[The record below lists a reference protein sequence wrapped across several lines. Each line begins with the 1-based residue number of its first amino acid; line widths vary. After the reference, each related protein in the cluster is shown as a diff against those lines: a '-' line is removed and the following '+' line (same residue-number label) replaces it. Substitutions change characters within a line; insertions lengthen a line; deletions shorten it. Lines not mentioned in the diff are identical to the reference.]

1 MSNRNNISP
10 IPFFTDKGEQ
20 TKWYAFGRDYVY
32 LSPKIYILPFQ
43 IQRAE
48 RKDFA
53 PSDEITSEYIDG
65 YLDKNGNLVEQ
76 SGLNAG
82 VGSIDASEITNG
94 YLYINNMPSPI
105 FYKEIT
111 TRVRGAQI
119 AFVNASGK
127 VFKVENPIT
136 ALGNTTWSGVVT
148 IPSGTATIY
157 VTQYNKT
164 VSEENATYNKV
175 AITPKTIKSAVLR
188 DANDDAEITDLQM
201 TFSYSTIDGRDY
213 IVHIGEEIDFLIA
226 FEGYTD
232 KMYLELSDGID
243 TWYSAYFGFCNPCMK
258 IEWYDADDF
267 IMDAGAIVY
276 SNGYKNE
283 IFLDTEIGMPEYEFE
298 EEVAERNGYQ
308 FPISQISYK
317 KYKFT
322 ILVPEEVCDVMR
334 FIRLSDHIYIS
345 TRENTYKATS
355 FLMTP
360 TWAEQGYLAEV
371 ACEFTTDTVAK
382 KIGKGVTIAKNV

>member
-10 IPFFTDKGEQ
+10 FPFFIDKGEQ
-20 TKWYAFGRDYVY
+20 TKWYAFGRDYIY
-32 LSPKIYILPFQ
+32 LSPKRYILPFQ

-53 PSDEITSEYIDG
+53 PSDAIASDYIDG

-105 FYKEIT
+105 FYQEIT
-111 TRVRGAQI
+111 MRVQGAQI
-119 AFVNASGK
+119 SFVNGSGQ
-127 VFKVENPIT
+127 VLKVENPIT
-136 ALGNTTWSGVVT
+136 ELGNTTWSGMVA
-148 IPSGTATIY
+148 IPQGTTTIY
-157 VTQYNKT
+157 VTQYNKI

-188 DANDDAEITDLQM
+188 DAKTDAKIADLALA
-201 TFSYSTIDGRDY
+201 FSYITIESKDY
-213 IVHIGEEIDFLIA
+213 IVHKGEETALL
-226 FEGYTD
+226 EGFTD

-243 TWYSAYFGFCNPCMK
+243 TWYSAYFGFCEPCMR
-258 IEWYDADDF
+258 IEWYDVEDF
-267 IMDAGAIVY
+267 LFDAGAIAY
-276 SNGYKNE
+276 SDGYKNE
-283 IFLDTEIGMPEYEFE
+283 MFFDAEIGMPEYEFE

-334 FIRLSDHIYIS
+334 FIRLSDHIRIS
-345 TRENTYKATS
+345 TKNDTYEATS

-382 KIGKGVTIAKNV
+382 KIGKGVTIAKSV

>member
-10 IPFFTDKGEQ
+10 FPFFLDKGEQ
-20 TKWYAFGRDYVY
+20 TKWYAFGRDYIY
-32 LSPKIYILPFQ
+32 LSPKRYILPFQ

-53 PSDEITSEYIDG
+53 PSDAIASDYIDG

-82 VGSIDASEITNG
+82 VGSIDASVITNG

-105 FYKEIT
+105 FYQEIT
-111 TRVRGAQI
+111 MRVQGAQI
-119 AFVNASGK
+119 SFVNGSGQ
-127 VFKVENPIT
+127 VLKVENPIT
-136 ALGNTTWSGVVT
+136 ELGNTTWSGMVA
-148 IPSGTATIY
+148 IPQGTTTIY
-157 VTQYNKT
+157 VTQYNKI

-188 DANDDAEITDLQM
+188 DAKTDAKIADLALA
-201 TFSYSTIDGRDY
+201 FSYITIEGKDY
-213 IVHIGEEIDFLIA
+213 IVHKGEETALL
-226 FEGYTD
+226 EGFTD

-243 TWYSAYFGFCNPCMK
+243 TWYSAYFGFCEPCMR
-258 IEWYDADDF
+258 IEWYDVEDF
-267 IMDAGAIVY
+267 LFDAGAIAY
-276 SNGYKNE
+276 SDGYKNE
-283 IFLDTEIGMPEYEFE
+283 MFFDAEIGMPEYEFE

-334 FIRLSDHIYIS
+334 FIRLSDHIRIS
-345 TRENTYKATS
+345 TKNDTYEATS

-382 KIGKGVTIAKNV
+382 KIGKGVTIAKSV

>member
-10 IPFFTDKGEQ
+10 FPFFLDKGEQ

-32 LSPKIYILPFQ
+32 LSPKKYILPFQ

-53 PSDEITSEYIDG
+53 PSDAIASDYIDG

-76 SGLNAG
+76 RGLNAG

-105 FYKEIT
+105 FYQEIT
-111 TRVRGAQI
+111 MRVQGAQI
-119 AFVNASGK
+119 SFVNGSGN
-127 VFKVENPIT
+127 VLKVENPIT
-136 ALGNTTWSGVVT
+136 ELGNTTWSGMVA
-148 IPSGTATIY
+148 IPQGTTTIY
-157 VTQYNKT
+157 VTQYNKV

-188 DANDDAEITDLQM
+188 DAKTDAKIADLALA
-201 TFSYSTIDGRDY
+201 FSYITIESKDY
-213 IVHIGEEIDFLIA
+213 IVHKGEETAFL
-226 FEGYTD
+226 EGFTD

-243 TWYSAYFGFCNPCMK
+243 TWYSAYFGFCEPCMR
-258 IEWYDADDF
+258 IEWYDVEDF
-267 IMDAGAIVY
+267 LFDAGAIAY
-276 SNGYKNE
+276 SDGYKNE
-283 IFLDTEIGMPEYEFE
+283 MFFDAEIGMPEYEFE

-334 FIRLSDHIYIS
+334 FIRLSDHIRIS
-345 TRENTYKATS
+345 TKNDTYEATS

>member
-10 IPFFTDKGEQ
+10 FPFFLDKGEQ
-20 TKWYAFGRDYVY
+20 TKWYAFGRDYIY
-32 LSPKIYILPFQ
+32 LSPKRYILPFQ

-53 PSDEITSEYIDG
+53 PSDAIASEYIDG

-94 YLYINNMPSPI
+94 FLYINNMPSPI
-105 FYKEIT
+105 FYQEIT
-111 TRVRGAQI
+111 TRVQGAQI
-119 AFVNASGK
+119 AFVNGSGQ

-136 ALGNTTWSGVVT
+136 ALGNTTWSGMVA
-148 IPSGTATIY
+148 IPQGTVTIY
-157 VTQYNKT
+157 VTQYNKV

-188 DANDDAEITDLQM
+188 DAKTDEKIADLALA
-201 TFSYSTIDGRDY
+201 FSYITIESKDY
-213 IVHIGEEIDFLIA
+213 IVHKGEETAIL
-226 FEGYTD
+226 EGFTD

-243 TWYSAYFGFCNPCMK
+243 TWYSAYFGFCEPCMR
-258 IEWYDADDF
+258 IEWYDVEDF
-267 IMDAGAIVY
+267 LFDAGAIAY
-276 SNGYKNE
+276 SDGYKNE
-283 IFLDTEIGMPEYEFE
+283 MFFDAEIGMPEYEFE

-322 ILVPEEVCDVMR
+322 LLVPEEVCDVMR
-334 FIRLSDHIYIS
+334 FIRLSDHIRIS
-345 TRENTYKATS
+345 TKNDTYEATS

>member
-10 IPFFTDKGEQ
+10 FPFFLDKGEQ

-32 LSPKIYILPFQ
+32 LSPKRYILPFQ

-53 PSDEITSEYIDG
+53 PSDAIVSEYIDG

-105 FYKEIT
+105 FYQEIT
-111 TRVRGAQI
+111 MRVQGAQI
-119 AFVNASGK
+119 AFVNGSGQ
-127 VFKVENPIT
+127 VIKVENPIT
-136 ALGNTTWSGVVT
+136 ELGNTTWSGMVA
-148 IPSGTATIY
+148 IPQGTTTIY
-157 VTQYNKT
+157 VTQYNKV

-188 DANDDAEITDLQM
+188 DAKTDAKIADLAL
-201 TFSYSTIDGRDY
+201 TFSYITIDSKDY
-213 IVHIGEEIDFLIA
+213 IVHKGEETAIL
-226 FEGYTD
+226 EGFTD

-243 TWYSAYFGFCNPCMK
+243 TWYSAYFGFCEPCMR
-258 IEWYDADDF
+258 IEWYDVEDF
-267 IMDAGAIVY
+267 LFDAGAIAY
-276 SNGYKNE
+276 SDGYKNE
-283 IFLDTEIGMPEYEFE
+283 MFFDAEIGMPEYEFE

-322 ILVPEEVCDVMR
+322 LLVPEEVCDVMR
-334 FIRLSDHIYIS
+334 FIRLSDHIHIS
-345 TRENTYKATS
+345 TKNDTYEATS

>member
-10 IPFFTDKGEQ
+10 FPFFLDKGEQ
-20 TKWYAFGRDYVY
+20 TKWYAFGRDYIY
-32 LSPKIYILPFQ
+32 LSPKRYILPFQ

-53 PSDEITSEYIDG
+53 PSDAIVSEYIDG

-94 YLYINNMPSPI
+94 YLYINNMPSPV
-105 FYKEIT
+105 FYQEIS

-119 AFVNASGK
+119 SFVNGSGQ
-127 VFKVENPIT
+127 VIKVENPIT
-136 ALGNTTWSGVVT
+136 ALGNTTWSGMVA
-148 IPSGTATIY
+148 IPQGTTTIY
-157 VTQYNKT
+157 VTQYNKV

-188 DANDDAEITDLQM
+188 DAKTDAKIADLALA
-201 TFSYSTIDGRDY
+201 FSYITIESKDY
-213 IVHIGEEIDFLIA
+213 IVHKGEETAFL
-226 FEGYTD
+226 EGFTD

-243 TWYSAYFGFCNPCMK
+243 TWYSAYFGFCEPCMR
-258 IEWYDADDF
+258 IEWYDVEDF
-267 IMDAGAIVY
+267 LFDAGAIAY
-276 SNGYKNE
+276 SDGYKNE
-283 IFLDTEIGMPEYEFE
+283 MFFDAEIGMPEYEFE

-334 FIRLSDHIYIS
+334 FIRLSDHIRIS
-345 TRENTYKATS
+345 TKNDTYEATS

>member
-10 IPFFTDKGEQ
+10 FPFFLDKGEQ

-32 LSPKIYILPFQ
+32 LSPKRYILPFQ

-53 PSDEITSEYIDG
+53 PSDAIVSDYIDG

-76 SGLNAG
+76 SSLNAG

-105 FYKEIT
+105 FYQEIT
-111 TRVRGAQI
+111 MRVQGAQI
-119 AFVNASGK
+119 AFVNGSGQ
-127 VFKVENPIT
+127 VIKVENPIT
-136 ALGNTTWSGVVT
+136 ELGNTTWSGMVA
-148 IPSGTATIY
+148 IPQGTTTIY
-157 VTQYNKT
+157 VTQYNKV

-188 DANDDAEITDLQM
+188 DAKTDAKIADLALA
-201 TFSYSTIDGRDY
+201 FSYITIESKDY
-213 IVHIGEEIDFLIA
+213 IVHKGEETAFL
-226 FEGYTD
+226 EGFTD

-243 TWYSAYFGFCNPCMK
+243 TWYSAYFGFCEPCMR
-258 IEWYDADDF
+258 IEWYDVEDF
-267 IMDAGAIVY
+267 LFDAGAIAY
-276 SNGYKNE
+276 SDGYKNE
-283 IFLDTEIGMPEYEFE
+283 MFFDAEIGMHEYEFE

-334 FIRLSDHIYIS
+334 FIRLSDHIRIS
-345 TRENTYKATS
+345 TKNDTYEATS

>member
-10 IPFFTDKGEQ
+10 FPFFLDKGEQ
-20 TKWYAFGRDYVY
+20 TKWYAFGRDYIY
-32 LSPKIYILPFQ
+32 LSPKRYILPFQ

-53 PSDEITSEYIDG
+53 PSDAIASEYIDG

-105 FYKEIT
+105 FYQEIT
-111 TRVRGAQI
+111 MRVQGAQI
-119 AFVNASGK
+119 SFVNGSGQ
-127 VFKVENPIT
+127 VIKVENPIT
-136 ALGNTTWSGVVT
+136 ELGNTTWSGMVA
-148 IPSGTATIY
+148 IPQGTTTIY
-157 VTQYNKT
+157 VTQYNKV

-175 AITPKTIKSAVLR
+175 AITPKTIKSAALR
-188 DANDDAEITDLQM
+188 DAKTDTKIADLALA
-201 TFSYSTIDGRDY
+201 FSYITIESKDY
-213 IVHIGEEIDFLIA
+213 IVHKGEETAIL
-226 FEGYTD
+226 EGFTD

-243 TWYSAYFGFCNPCMK
+243 TWYSAYFGFCEPCMR
-258 IEWYDADDF
+258 IEWYDVEDF
-267 IMDAGAIVY
+267 LFDAGAIAY
-276 SNGYKNE
+276 SDGYKNE
-283 IFLDTEIGMPEYEFE
+283 MFFDAEIGMPEYEFE

-334 FIRLSDHIYIS
+334 FIRLSDHIRIS
-345 TRENTYKATS
+345 TKNDTYEATS

>member
-10 IPFFTDKGEQ
+10 FPFFIDKGEQ
-20 TKWYAFGRDYVY
+20 TKWYAFGRDYIY
-32 LSPKIYILPFQ
+32 LSPKRYILPFQ

-53 PSDEITSEYIDG
+53 PSDAIASEYIDG
-65 YLDKNGNLVEQ
+65 YLDKNGNIVKQ

-105 FYKEIT
+105 FYQEIT

-119 AFVNASGK
+119 AFVNGSGQ

-136 ALGNTTWSGVVT
+136 ELGNTTWSGMVT
-148 IPSGTATIY
+148 IPQGTATIY
-157 VTQYNKT
+157 VTQYNKL

-175 AITPKTIKSAVLR
+175 AITPKTIKSAILR
-188 DANDDAEITDLQM
+188 DAKTDAKIADLALA
-201 TFSYSTIDGRDY
+201 FSYIIIESKDY
-213 IVHIGEEIDFLIA
+213 IVHKGEETAFL
-226 FEGYTD
+226 EGLTD

-243 TWYSAYFGFCNPCMK
+243 TWYSAYFGFCEPCMR
-258 IEWYDADDF
+258 IEWYDVNDF
-267 IMDAGAIVY
+267 LFDAGAIAY
-276 SNGYKNE
+276 SDGYKNE
-283 IFLDTEIGMPEYEFE
+283 MFFDAEIGMPEYEFE

-334 FIRLSDHIYIS
+334 FVRLSDHIRIS
-345 TRENTYKATS
+345 TKNDTYEVTS

>member
-10 IPFFTDKGEQ
+10 FPFFLDKGEQ
-20 TKWYAFGRDYVY
+20 TKWYAFGRDYIY
-32 LSPKIYILPFQ
+32 LSPKRYILPFQ

-53 PSDEITSEYIDG
+53 PSDAIASDYIDG

-76 SGLNAG
+76 SSLNAG

-105 FYKEIT
+105 FYQEIT
-111 TRVRGAQI
+111 MRVQGAQI
-119 AFVNASGK
+119 AFVNGSGQ
-127 VFKVENPIT
+127 VIKVENPIT
-136 ALGNTTWSGVVT
+136 ELGNTTWSGMVA
-148 IPSGTATIY
+148 IPQGTTTIY
-157 VTQYNKT
+157 VTQYNKV

-188 DANDDAEITDLQM
+188 DAKTDAKIADLALA
-201 TFSYSTIDGRDY
+201 FSYITIESKDY
-213 IVHIGEEIDFLIA
+213 IVHKGEETAIL
-226 FEGYTD
+226 EGFTD

-243 TWYSAYFGFCNPCMK
+243 TWYSAYFGFCEPCMR
-258 IEWYDADDF
+258 IEWYDVEDF
-267 IMDAGAIVY
+267 LFDAGAIAY
-276 SNGYKNE
+276 SDGYKNE
-283 IFLDTEIGMPEYEFE
+283 MFFDAEIGMPEYEFE

-334 FIRLSDHIYIS
+334 FIRLSDHIRIS
-345 TRENTYKATS
+345 TKNDTYEATS

>member
-10 IPFFTDKGEQ
+10 FPFFLDKGEQ
-20 TKWYAFGRDYVY
+20 TKWYAFGRDYIY
-32 LSPKIYILPFQ
+32 LSPKRYILPFQ

-53 PSDEITSEYIDG
+53 PSDAIASDYIDG

-94 YLYINNMPSPI
+94 YLYINNMPSPV
-105 FYKEIT
+105 FYQEIS

-119 AFVNASGK
+119 SFVNGSGN
-127 VFKVENPIT
+127 VLKVENPIT
-136 ALGNTTWSGVVT
+136 ELGNTTWSGMVA
-148 IPSGTATIY
+148 IPQGTTTIY
-157 VTQYNKT
+157 VTQYNKS

-188 DANDDAEITDLQM
+188 DAKTDAKIADLALA
-201 TFSYSTIDGRDY
+201 FSYITIGGKDY
-213 IVHIGEEIDFLIA
+213 IVHKGEETAFL
-226 FEGYTD
+226 EGFTD

-243 TWYSAYFGFCNPCMK
+243 TWYSAYFGFCEPCMR
-258 IEWYDADDF
+258 IEWYDVEDF
-267 IMDAGAIVY
+267 LFDAGAIAY
-276 SNGYKNE
+276 SDGYKNE
-283 IFLDTEIGMPEYEFE
+283 MFFDAEIGMPEYEFE

-334 FIRLSDHIYIS
+334 FIRLSDHIRIS
-345 TRENTYKATS
+345 TKNDTYEATS

-382 KIGKGVTIAKNV
+382 KIGKGVTIAKTV

>member
-10 IPFFTDKGEQ
+10 FPFFLDKGEQ
-20 TKWYAFGRDYVY
+20 TKWYAFGRDYIY
-32 LSPKIYILPFQ
+32 LSPKRYILPFQ

-53 PSDEITSEYIDG
+53 PSDAIVSEYIDG

-82 VGSIDASEITNG
+82 IGSIDASEITNG

-105 FYKEIT
+105 FYQEIT
-111 TRVRGAQI
+111 MRVQGAQI
-119 AFVNASGK
+119 AFVNGSGQ
-127 VFKVENPIT
+127 VIKVENPIT
-136 ALGNTTWSGVVT
+136 ELGNTTWSGMVA
-148 IPSGTATIY
+148 IPQGTTTIY
-157 VTQYNKT
+157 VTQYNKV

-188 DANDDAEITDLQM
+188 DAKTDAKIADLALA
-201 TFSYSTIDGRDY
+201 FSYITIESKDY
-213 IVHIGEEIDFLIA
+213 IVHKGEETAFL
-226 FEGYTD
+226 EGFTD
-232 KMYLELSDGID
+232 TMYLELSDGID
-243 TWYSAYFGFCNPCMK
+243 TWYSAYFGFCEPCMR
-258 IEWYDADDF
+258 IEWYDVEDF
-267 IMDAGAIVY
+267 LFDAGAIAY
-276 SNGYKNE
+276 SDGYKNE
-283 IFLDTEIGMPEYEFE
+283 MFFDAEIGMPEYEFE

-334 FIRLSDHIYIS
+334 FIRLSDHIRIS
-345 TRENTYKATS
+345 TKNDTYEATS

>member
-10 IPFFTDKGEQ
+10 FPFFIDKGEQ

-32 LSPKIYILPFQ
+32 LSPKRYILPFQ

-53 PSDEITSEYIDG
+53 PSDAIASEYIDG

-94 YLYINNMPSPI
+94 YLYIYNMPSPV
-105 FYKEIT
+105 FYQEIS

-119 AFVNASGK
+119 SFVNGSGQ
-127 VFKVENPIT
+127 VLKVENPIT
-136 ALGNTTWSGVVT
+136 ELGNTTWSGMVA
-148 IPSGTATIY
+148 IPQGTTTIY
-157 VTQYNKT
+157 VTQYNKV

-188 DANDDAEITDLQM
+188 DAKTDAKIVDLSLA
-201 TFSYSTIDGRDY
+201 FSYITIESKDY
-213 IVHIGEEIDFLIA
+213 IVHKGEETALL
-226 FEGYTD
+226 EGFTD
-232 KMYLELSDGID
+232 KMYLELSDGVD
-243 TWYSAYFGFCNPCMK
+243 TWYSAYFGFCEPCMR
-258 IEWYDADDF
+258 IEWYDVEDF
-267 IMDAGAIVY
+267 LFDAGAIAY
-276 SNGYKNE
+276 SDGYKNE
-283 IFLDTEIGMPEYEFE
+283 MFFDAEIGMPEYEFE

-334 FIRLSDHIYIS
+334 FIRLSDHIRIS
-345 TRENTYKATS
+345 TKNDTYEATS

>member
-10 IPFFTDKGEQ
+10 FPFFLDKGEQ

-32 LSPKIYILPFQ
+32 LSPKRYILPFQ

-53 PSDEITSEYIDG
+53 PSDAIASDYING

-105 FYKEIT
+105 FYQEIT
-111 TRVRGAQI
+111 MRVQGAQI
-119 AFVNASGK
+119 AFVNGSGQ
-127 VFKVENPIT
+127 VIKVENPIT
-136 ALGNTTWSGVVT
+136 ELGNTTWSGMVA
-148 IPSGTATIY
+148 IPQGTTTIY
-157 VTQYNKT
+157 VTQYNKV

-188 DANDDAEITDLQM
+188 DAKTDAKIADLALA
-201 TFSYSTIDGRDY
+201 FSYITIGSKDY
-213 IVHIGEEIDFLIA
+213 IVHKGEETALL
-226 FEGYTD
+226 EGFTD

-243 TWYSAYFGFCNPCMK
+243 TWYSAYFGFCEPCMR
-258 IEWYDADDF
+258 IEWYDVEDF
-267 IMDAGAIVY
+267 LFDAGAIAY
-276 SNGYKNE
+276 SDGYKNE
-283 IFLDTEIGMPEYEFE
+283 MFFDAEIGMPEYEFE

-322 ILVPEEVCDVMR
+322 LLVPEEVCDVMR
-334 FIRLSDHIYIS
+334 FIRLSDHIRIS
-345 TRENTYKATS
+345 TKNDTYEATS

-382 KIGKGVTIAKNV
+382 KIGKGVTIAKNI

>member
-10 IPFFTDKGEQ
+10 FPFFLDKGEQ
-20 TKWYAFGRDYVY
+20 TKWYAFGRDYIY
-32 LSPKIYILPFQ
+32 LSPKRYILPFQ

-53 PSDEITSEYIDG
+53 PSDAIASDYIDG

-76 SGLNAG
+76 RGLNAG
-82 VGSIDASEITNG
+82 VGSIDASVITNG

-105 FYKEIT
+105 FYQEIT
-111 TRVRGAQI
+111 TRVQGAQI
-119 AFVNASGK
+119 AFVNGSGN
-127 VFKVENPIT
+127 VLKVENPIT
-136 ALGNTTWSGVVT
+136 ELGNTTWSGMVA
-148 IPSGTATIY
+148 IPQGTTTIY
-157 VTQYNKT
+157 VTQYNKI

-188 DANDDAEITDLQM
+188 DAKTDAKIADLALA
-201 TFSYSTIDGRDY
+201 FSYITIESKDY
-213 IVHIGEEIDFLIA
+213 IVHKGEETALL
-226 FEGYTD
+226 EGFTD

-243 TWYSAYFGFCNPCMK
+243 TWYSAYFGFCEPCMR
-258 IEWYDADDF
+258 IEWYDVEDF
-267 IMDAGAIVY
+267 LFDAGAIAY
-276 SNGYKNE
+276 SDGYKNE
-283 IFLDTEIGMPEYEFE
+283 MFFDAEIGMPEYEFE

-334 FIRLSDHIYIS
+334 FIRLSDHIRIS
-345 TRENTYKATS
+345 TKNDTYEATS

-382 KIGKGVTIAKNV
+382 KIGKGVTIAKSV

>member
-10 IPFFTDKGEQ
+10 FPFFLDKEEQ

-32 LSPKIYILPFQ
+32 LSPKRYILPFQ
-43 IQRAE
+43 IQRGE
-48 RKDFA
+48 SKDLA
-53 PSDEITSEYIDG
+53 PSDAITGDYIDG
-65 YLDKNGNLVEQ
+65 YLDKNGNLVEET
-76 SGLNAG
+76 GLNAG
-82 VGSIDASEITNG
+82 VGSIEDVSEITNG

-119 AFVNASGK
+119 AFVNARGK
-127 VFKVENPIT
+127 VIKVENPIT
-136 ALGNTTWSGVVT
+136 ALGNTTWSGVVA
-148 IPSGTATIY
+148 IPPGTATIY
-157 VTQYNKT
+157 VTQYNKV

-175 AITPKTIKSAVLR
+175 AITPRTIKSAVLR
-188 DANDDAEITDLQM
+188 DAKTDEKIADLALA
-201 TFSYSTIDGRDY
+201 FSYITIEGKDY
-213 IVHIGEEIDFLIA
+213 IVHKGEETALL
-226 FEGYTD
+226 EGFTD
-232 KMYLELSDGID
+232 KMYLELSDGIA
-243 TWYSAYFGFCNPCMK
+243 TWYSAYFGFCEPCMR
-258 IEWYDADDF
+258 IEWYDVEDF
-267 IMDAGAIVY
+267 LFDAGAIAY
-276 SNGYKNE
+276 SDGYKNE
-283 IFLDTEIGMPEYEFE
+283 MFFDAEIGMPEYEFE

-322 ILVPEEVCDVMR
+322 LLVPEEVCDVMR

-345 TRENTYKATS
+345 TRDNVYKATS

>member
-10 IPFFTDKGEQ
+10 FPFFLDKGEQ
-20 TKWYAFGRDYVY
+20 TKWYAFGRDYIY
-32 LSPKIYILPFQ
+32 LSPKRYILPFQ
-43 IQRAE
+43 IQRAK

-53 PSDEITSEYIDG
+53 PSDAIASDYIDG

-105 FYKEIT
+105 FYQEIS

-119 AFVNASGK
+119 SFVNGSGN
-127 VFKVENPIT
+127 VLKVENPNT
-136 ALGNTTWSGVVT
+136 ELGNTTWSGMVA
-148 IPSGTATIY
+148 IPQGTATIY
-157 VTQYNKT
+157 VTQYNKV
-164 VSEENATYNKV
+164 VSEVNATYNKV

-188 DANDDAEITDLQM
+188 DAKTDAKIADLALA
-201 TFSYSTIDGRDY
+201 FSYITIESKDY
-213 IVHIGEEIDFLIA
+213 IVHKGEEAAFL
-226 FEGYTD
+226 EGFTD

-243 TWYSAYFGFCNPCMK
+243 TWYSAYFGFCEPCMR
-258 IEWYDADDF
+258 IEWYDVEDF
-267 IMDAGAIVY
+267 LFDAGAIAY
-276 SNGYKNE
+276 SDGYKNE
-283 IFLDTEIGMPEYEFE
+283 MFFDAEIGMPEYEFE

-334 FIRLSDHIYIS
+334 FIRLSDHIRIS
-345 TRENTYKATS
+345 TKNDTYEATS

>member
-10 IPFFTDKGEQ
+10 FPFFLDKGEQ

-32 LSPKIYILPFQ
+32 LSPNRYILPFQ

-48 RKDFA
+48 KKDFA
-53 PSDEITSEYIDG
+53 PSDAIASDYIDG

-105 FYKEIT
+105 FYQEIT
-111 TRVRGAQI
+111 MSVQGVQI
-119 AFVNASGK
+119 SFVNGSGN
-127 VFKVENPIT
+127 VLKVENPIT
-136 ALGNTTWSGVVT
+136 ELGNTTWSGMVA
-148 IPSGTATIY
+148 IPQGTTTIY
-157 VTQYNKT
+157 VTQYNKL

-188 DANDDAEITDLQM
+188 DAKTDAKIADLALA
-201 TFSYSTIDGRDY
+201 FSYITIESKDY
-213 IVHIGEEIDFLIA
+213 IVHKGEETAIL
-226 FEGYTD
+226 EGFTD

-243 TWYSAYFGFCNPCMK
+243 TWYSAYFGFCEPCMR
-258 IEWYDADDF
+258 IEWYDVEDF
-267 IMDAGAIVY
+267 LFDAGAIAY
-276 SNGYKNE
+276 SDGYKNE
-283 IFLDTEIGMPEYEFE
+283 MFFDAEIGMPEYEFE

-334 FIRLSDHIYIS
+334 FIRLSDHIRIS
-345 TRENTYKATS
+345 TKNDTYEATS

>member
-10 IPFFTDKGEQ
+10 FPFFLDKGEQ

-32 LSPKIYILPFQ
+32 LSPKRYILPFQ

-53 PSDEITSEYIDG
+53 PSDAIVSDYIDG

-105 FYKEIT
+105 FYQEIT
-111 TRVRGAQI
+111 MRVQGAQI
-119 AFVNASGK
+119 AFVNGSGQ
-127 VFKVENPIT
+127 VIKVENPIT
-136 ALGNTTWSGVVT
+136 ELGNTTWSGMVA
-148 IPSGTATIY
+148 IPQGTTTIY
-157 VTQYNKT
+157 VTQYNKV

-188 DANDDAEITDLQM
+188 DAKTDAKIADLALA
-201 TFSYSTIDGRDY
+201 FSYITIESKDY
-213 IVHIGEEIDFLIA
+213 IVHKGEETAIL
-226 FEGYTD
+226 EGFTD

-243 TWYSAYFGFCNPCMK
+243 TWYSAYFGFCEPCMR
-258 IEWYDADDF
+258 IEWYDVEDF
-267 IMDAGAIVY
+267 LFDAGAIAY

-283 IFLDTEIGMPEYEFE
+283 MFFDAEIGMPEYEFE

-334 FIRLSDHIYIS
+334 FIRLSDHIRIS
-345 TRENTYKATS
+345 TKNDTYEVTS

>member
-10 IPFFTDKGEQ
+10 FPFFIDKGEQ

-32 LSPKIYILPFQ
+32 LSPKRYILPFQ

-53 PSDEITSEYIDG
+53 PSDAIASEYIDG

-94 YLYINNMPSPI
+94 YLYINNMPSPV
-105 FYKEIT
+105 FYQEIS

-119 AFVNASGK
+119 AFVNGSGQ
-127 VFKVENPIT
+127 VLKVENPIT
-136 ALGNTTWSGVVT
+136 ELGNTTWSGMVA

-157 VTQYNKT
+157 VTQYNKV

-188 DANDDAEITDLQM
+188 DASNDAKIADLSLA
-201 TFSYSTIDGRDY
+201 FSYVTIEGKDY
-213 IVHIGEEIDFLIA
+213 IVHKGEEIA
-226 FEGYTD
+226 RSEGFTA

-243 TWYSAYFGFCNPCMK
+243 TWYSAYFGFCEPCMK
-258 IEWYDADDF
+258 IEWYDVDDF
-267 IMDAGAIVY
+267 LFDAGAIAY
-276 SNGYKNE
+276 SDGYKNE
-283 IFLDTEIGMPEYEFE
+283 MFFDAEIGMPEYEFE
-298 EEVAERNGYQ
+298 EEVTERNGYQ

-334 FIRLSDHIYIS
+334 FIRLSDHIRIS
-345 TRENTYKATS
+345 TKNDTYEATS

>member
-10 IPFFTDKGEQ
+10 FPFFLDKGEQ

-32 LSPKIYILPFQ
+32 LSPKRYILPFQ

-53 PSDEITSEYIDG
+53 PSDAITSEYKDG

-105 FYKEIT
+105 FYQDFT
-111 TRVRGAQI
+111 MRVQGAQI
-119 AFVNASGK
+119 SFVNGSGH
-127 VFKVENPIT
+127 VLKVENPIT
-136 ALGNTTWSGVVT
+136 ELGNTTWSGMVA
-148 IPSGTATIY
+148 IPQGTTTIY
-157 VTQYNKT
+157 VTQYNKV

-188 DANDDAEITDLQM
+188 DAKTDAKIADLALA
-201 TFSYSTIDGRDY
+201 FSYITIESKDY
-213 IVHIGEEIDFLIA
+213 IVHKGEETALL
-226 FEGYTD
+226 EGFTD

-243 TWYSAYFGFCNPCMK
+243 TWYSAYFGFCEPCMR
-258 IEWYDADDF
+258 IEWYDVEDF
-267 IMDAGAIVY
+267 LFDAGAIAY
-276 SNGYKNE
+276 SDGYKNE
-283 IFLDTEIGMPEYEFE
+283 MFFDAEIGMPEYEFE

-334 FIRLSDHIYIS
+334 FIRLSDHIRIS
-345 TRENTYKATS
+345 TKNDTYEATS

>member
-10 IPFFTDKGEQ
+10 FPFFLDKGEQ

-32 LSPKIYILPFQ
+32 LSPKRYILPFQ

-53 PSDEITSEYIDG
+53 PSDAIASDYIDG

-94 YLYINNMPSPI
+94 YLYINNMPSPV
-105 FYKEIT
+105 FYQEIT
-111 TRVRGAQI
+111 MRVQGAQI
-119 AFVNASGK
+119 SFVNGSGQ
-127 VFKVENPIT
+127 VIKVENPIT
-136 ALGNTTWSGVVT
+136 ELGNTTWSGMVA
-148 IPSGTATIY
+148 IPQGTTTIY
-157 VTQYNKT
+157 VTQYNKV

-188 DANDDAEITDLQM
+188 DAKTDAKIADLALA
-201 TFSYSTIDGRDY
+201 FSYITIESKDY
-213 IVHIGEEIDFLIA
+213 IVHKGEETAIL
-226 FEGYTD
+226 EGFTD

-243 TWYSAYFGFCNPCMK
+243 TWYSAYFGFCEPCMR
-258 IEWYDADDF
+258 IEWYDVEDF
-267 IMDAGAIVY
+267 LFDAGAIAY

-283 IFLDTEIGMPEYEFE
+283 MFFDAEIGMPEYEFE

-334 FIRLSDHIYIS
+334 FIRLSDHIRIS
-345 TRENTYKATS
+345 TKNDTYEATS

>member
-10 IPFFTDKGEQ
+10 FPFFIDKGEQ
-20 TKWYAFGRDYVY
+20 TKWYAFGRDYIY
-32 LSPKIYILPFQ
+32 LSPKRYILPFQ
-43 IQRAE
+43 IQRPE

-53 PSDEITSEYIDG
+53 PSDAIASEYIDG

-105 FYKEIT
+105 FYQEIT

-119 AFVNASGK
+119 AFVNGSGQ
-127 VFKVENPIT
+127 VLKVENPIT
-136 ALGNTTWSGVVT
+136 ELGNTTWSGMVA
-148 IPSGTATIY
+148 IPQGTATIY
-157 VTQYNKT
+157 VTQYNKL

-188 DANDDAEITDLQM
+188 DAKTDAKITDLALA
-201 TFSYSTIDGRDY
+201 FSYITIESKDY
-213 IVHIGEEIDFLIA
+213 IVHKGEETSFL
-226 FEGYTD
+226 EGFTD

-243 TWYSAYFGFCNPCMK
+243 TWYSAYFGFCEPCMR
-258 IEWYDADDF
+258 IEWYDVEDF
-267 IMDAGAIVY
+267 LFDAGAIAY
-276 SNGYKNE
+276 SDGYKNE
-283 IFLDTEIGMPEYEFE
+283 MFFDAEIGMPEYEFE

-334 FIRLSDHIYIS
+334 FIRLSDHIRIS
-345 TRENTYKATS
+345 TKNDTYEATS

-360 TWAEQGYLAEV
+360 TWTEQGYLAEV
-371 ACEFTTDTVAK
+371 ACEFTTDTIAK

>member
-10 IPFFTDKGEQ
+10 FPFFLDKGEQ
-20 TKWYAFGRDYVY
+20 TKWYAFGRDYIY
-32 LSPKIYILPFQ
+32 LSPKRYILPFQ

-53 PSDEITSEYIDG
+53 PSDAIASDYIDG

-76 SGLNAG
+76 RDLNAG
-82 VGSIDASEITNG
+82 VGSIDASEISNG

-105 FYKEIT
+105 FYQEIT
-111 TRVRGAQI
+111 TRVQGAQI
-119 AFVNASGK
+119 AFVNGSGQ
-127 VFKVENPIT
+127 VLKVENPIT
-136 ALGNTTWSGVVT
+136 ELGNTTWSGMVA
-148 IPSGTATIY
+148 IPQGTTTIY
-157 VTQYNKT
+157 VTQYNKI

-188 DANDDAEITDLQM
+188 DAKTDAKIADLALA
-201 TFSYSTIDGRDY
+201 FSYITIESKDY
-213 IVHIGEEIDFLIA
+213 IVHKGEETALL
-226 FEGYTD
+226 EGFTD

-243 TWYSAYFGFCNPCMK
+243 TWYSAYFGFCEPCMR
-258 IEWYDADDF
+258 IEWYDVEDF
-267 IMDAGAIVY
+267 LFDAGAIAY
-276 SNGYKNE
+276 SDGYKNE
-283 IFLDTEIGMPEYEFE
+283 MFFDAEIGMPEYEFE

-334 FIRLSDHIYIS
+334 FIRLSDHIRIS
-345 TRENTYKATS
+345 TKNDTYEATS

-382 KIGKGVTIAKNV
+382 KIGKGVTIAKTV

>member
-10 IPFFTDKGEQ
+10 FPFFLDKGEQ

-32 LSPKIYILPFQ
+32 LSPKRYILPFQ

-53 PSDEITSEYIDG
+53 PSDAIASDYIDG

-94 YLYINNMPSPI
+94 YLYINNMPSPV
-105 FYKEIT
+105 FYQEIT
-111 TRVRGAQI
+111 MRVQGAQI
-119 AFVNASGK
+119 AFVNGSGQ
-127 VFKVENPIT
+127 VIKVENPIT
-136 ALGNTTWSGVVT
+136 ELGNTTWSGMVA
-148 IPSGTATIY
+148 IPQGTTTIY
-157 VTQYNKT
+157 VTQYNKV

-188 DANDDAEITDLQM
+188 DAKTDAKIADLAL
-201 TFSYSTIDGRDY
+201 TFSYITIESKDY
-213 IVHIGEEIDFLIA
+213 IVHKGEETAIL
-226 FEGYTD
+226 EGFTD

-243 TWYSAYFGFCNPCMK
+243 TWYSAYFGFCEPCMR
-258 IEWYDADDF
+258 IEWYDVEDF
-267 IMDAGAIVY
+267 LFDAGAIAY
-276 SNGYKNE
+276 SDGYKNE
-283 IFLDTEIGMPEYEFE
+283 MFFDAEIGMPEYEFE

-334 FIRLSDHIYIS
+334 FIRLSDHIRIS
-345 TRENTYKATS
+345 TKNDTYEATS

>member
-10 IPFFTDKGEQ
+10 FPFFIDKGEQ
-20 TKWYAFGRDYVY
+20 TKWYAFGRDYIY
-32 LSPKIYILPFQ
+32 LSPKRYILPFQ

-53 PSDEITSEYIDG
+53 PSDAIASDYIDG

-82 VGSIDASEITNG
+82 VGSIDASVITNG

-105 FYKEIT
+105 FYQEIT
-111 TRVRGAQI
+111 MRVQGAQI
-119 AFVNASGK
+119 SFVNGSGQ
-127 VFKVENPIT
+127 VLKVENPIT
-136 ALGNTTWSGVVT
+136 ELGNTTWSGMVA
-148 IPSGTATIY
+148 IPQGTTTIY
-157 VTQYNKT
+157 VTQYNKI

-188 DANDDAEITDLQM
+188 DAKTDAKIADLALA
-201 TFSYSTIDGRDY
+201 FSYITIESKDY
-213 IVHIGEEIDFLIA
+213 IVHKGEETALL
-226 FEGYTD
+226 EGFTD

-243 TWYSAYFGFCNPCMK
+243 TWYSAYFGFCEPCMK
-258 IEWYDADDF
+258 IDWYDVEDF
-267 IMDAGAIVY
+267 LFDAGAIAY
-276 SNGYKNE
+276 SDGYKNE
-283 IFLDTEIGMPEYEFE
+283 MFFDAEIGMPEYEFE

-334 FIRLSDHIYIS
+334 FIRLSDHIRIS
-345 TRENTYKATS
+345 TKNDTYEATS

-382 KIGKGVTIAKNV
+382 KIGKGVTIAKSV

>member
-1 MSNRNNISP
+1 M
-10 IPFFTDKGEQ
+10 
-20 TKWYAFGRDYVY
+20 
-32 LSPKIYILPFQ
+32 PFQ

-48 RKDFA
+48 RKDFS
-53 PSDEITSEYIDG
+53 PSDVIASDYIDG

-82 VGSIDASEITNG
+82 VGSIDASMITNG

-105 FYKEIT
+105 FYQEIT
-111 TRVRGAQI
+111 TRVKGAQI
-119 AFVNASGK
+119 AFVNGSGQ
-127 VFKVENPIT
+127 VLKVENPIT
-136 ALGNTTWSGVVT
+136 ELGNTTWSGMVT
-148 IPSGTATIY
+148 IPQGTTTIY
-157 VTQYNKT
+157 VTQYNKV

-188 DANDDAEITDLQM
+188 DAKTDAKIADLSLA
-201 TFSYSTIDGRDY
+201 FSYITIESKDY
-213 IVHIGEEIDFLIA
+213 IVHKGEEIAFL
-226 FEGYTD
+226 EGFTD

-243 TWYSAYFGFCNPCMK
+243 TWYSAYFGFCEPCMK
-258 IEWYDADDF
+258 IEWYDVDNF
-267 IMDAGAIVY
+267 LFDAGAIAY
-276 SNGYKNE
+276 SDGYKNE
-283 IFLDTEIGMPEYEFE
+283 MFFDAEIGMPEYEFE

-334 FIRLSDHIYIS
+334 FIRLSDHIRIS
-345 TRENTYKATS
+345 TKNDTYEATS

>member
-10 IPFFTDKGEQ
+10 FPFFLDKGEQ

-32 LSPKIYILPFQ
+32 LSPKRYILPFQ

-53 PSDEITSEYIDG
+53 PSDAIVSEYIDG

-94 YLYINNMPSPI
+94 YLYINNMPSPV
-105 FYKEIT
+105 FYQEIT
-111 TRVRGAQI
+111 MRVQGAQI
-119 AFVNASGK
+119 SFVNGSGQ
-127 VFKVENPIT
+127 VIKVENPIT
-136 ALGNTTWSGVVT
+136 ELGNTTWSGMVA
-148 IPSGTATIY
+148 IPQGTTTIY
-157 VTQYNKT
+157 VTQYNKA

-188 DANDDAEITDLQM
+188 DAKTDAKIADLALA
-201 TFSYSTIDGRDY
+201 FSYITIESKDY
-213 IVHIGEEIDFLIA
+213 IVHKGEETSIL
-226 FEGYTD
+226 EGFTD

-243 TWYSAYFGFCNPCMK
+243 TWYSAYFGFCEPCMR
-258 IEWYDADDF
+258 IEWYDVEDF
-267 IMDAGAIVY
+267 LFDAGAIAY
-276 SNGYKNE
+276 SDGYKNE
-283 IFLDTEIGMPEYEFE
+283 MFFDAEIGMPEYEFE

-334 FIRLSDHIYIS
+334 FIRLSDHIRIS
-345 TRENTYKATS
+345 TKNDTYEATS

>member
-10 IPFFTDKGEQ
+10 FPFFLDKGEQ

-32 LSPKIYILPFQ
+32 LSPKRYILPFQ

-53 PSDEITSEYIDG
+53 PSDAIVSDYIDG

-94 YLYINNMPSPI
+94 YLYINNMPSPV
-105 FYKEIT
+105 FYQEIT
-111 TRVRGAQI
+111 MRVRGAQI
-119 AFVNASGK
+119 AFVNGSGQ
-127 VFKVENPIT
+127 VIKVENPIT
-136 ALGNTTWSGVVT
+136 ELGNTTWSGMVA
-148 IPSGTATIY
+148 IPQGTTTIY
-157 VTQYNKT
+157 VTQYNKV

-188 DANDDAEITDLQM
+188 DAKTDAKIADLALA
-201 TFSYSTIDGRDY
+201 FSYITIESKDY
-213 IVHIGEEIDFLIA
+213 IVHKGEETALL
-226 FEGYTD
+226 EGFTD

-243 TWYSAYFGFCNPCMK
+243 TWYSAYFGFCEPCMK
-258 IEWYDADDF
+258 IEWYDVEDF
-267 IMDAGAIVY
+267 LFDAGAIAY
-276 SNGYKNE
+276 SDGYKNE
-283 IFLDTEIGMPEYEFE
+283 MFFDAEIGMPEYEFE

-334 FIRLSDHIYIS
+334 FIRLSDHIRIS
-345 TRENTYKATS
+345 TKNDTYEATS

>member
-10 IPFFTDKGEQ
+10 FPFFLDKGEQ
-20 TKWYAFGRDYVY
+20 TKWYAFGRDYIY
-32 LSPKIYILPFQ
+32 LSPKRYILPFQ

-53 PSDEITSEYIDG
+53 PSDAIASDYIDG

-105 FYKEIT
+105 FYQEIT
-111 TRVRGAQI
+111 MRVQGAQI
-119 AFVNASGK
+119 SFVNGSGQ
-127 VFKVENPIT
+127 VIKVENPIT
-136 ALGNTTWSGVVT
+136 ELGNTTWSGMVA
-148 IPSGTATIY
+148 IPQGTTTIY
-157 VTQYNKT
+157 VTQYNKV

-188 DANDDAEITDLQM
+188 DAKTDAKIADLALA
-201 TFSYSTIDGRDY
+201 FSYITIESKDY
-213 IVHIGEEIDFLIA
+213 IVHKGEETAIL
-226 FEGYTD
+226 EGFTD

-243 TWYSAYFGFCNPCMK
+243 TWYSAYFGFCEPCMK
-258 IEWYDADDF
+258 IEWYDVEDF
-267 IMDAGAIVY
+267 LFDAGAIAY
-276 SNGYKNE
+276 SDGYKNE
-283 IFLDTEIGMPEYEFE
+283 MFFDAEIGMPEYEFE
-298 EEVAERNGYQ
+298 DEVAERNGYQ

-334 FIRLSDHIYIS
+334 FIRLSDHIRIS
-345 TRENTYKATS
+345 TKNDTYEATS

>member
-10 IPFFTDKGEQ
+10 FPFFIDKGEQ
-20 TKWYAFGRDYVY
+20 TKWYAFGRDYIY
-32 LSPKIYILPFQ
+32 LSPKRYILPFQ

-53 PSDEITSEYIDG
+53 PSDAIASDYIDG

-76 SGLNAG
+76 RGLNAG
-82 VGSIDASEITNG
+82 VGSIDASVITNG

-105 FYKEIT
+105 FYQEIT
-111 TRVRGAQI
+111 TRVQGAQI
-119 AFVNASGK
+119 AFVNGSGQ
-127 VFKVENPIT
+127 VLKVENPIT
-136 ALGNTTWSGVVT
+136 ELGNTTWSGMVA
-148 IPSGTATIY
+148 IPQGTTTIY
-157 VTQYNKT
+157 VTQYNKI

-188 DANDDAEITDLQM
+188 DAKTDAKIADLALA
-201 TFSYSTIDGRDY
+201 FSYITIEGKDY
-213 IVHIGEEIDFLIA
+213 IVHKGEETALL
-226 FEGYTD
+226 EGFTD

-243 TWYSAYFGFCNPCMK
+243 TWYSAYFGFCEPCMR
-258 IEWYDADDF
+258 IEWYDVEDF
-267 IMDAGAIVY
+267 LFDAGAIAY
-276 SNGYKNE
+276 SDGYKNE
-283 IFLDTEIGMPEYEFE
+283 MFFDAEIGMPEYEFE

-334 FIRLSDHIYIS
+334 FIRLSDHIRIS
-345 TRENTYKATS
+345 TKNDTYEATS

-382 KIGKGVTIAKNV
+382 KIGKGVTIAKSV

>member
-10 IPFFTDKGEQ
+10 FPFFLDKGEQ

-32 LSPKIYILPFQ
+32 LSPKRYILPFQ

-53 PSDEITSEYIDG
+53 PSDAIVSDYIDG

-105 FYKEIT
+105 FYQEIT
-111 TRVRGAQI
+111 MRVQGAQI
-119 AFVNASGK
+119 AFVNGSGQ
-127 VFKVENPIT
+127 VIKVENPIT
-136 ALGNTTWSGVVT
+136 ELGNTTWSGMVA
-148 IPSGTATIY
+148 IPQGTTTIY
-157 VTQYNKT
+157 VTQYNKV

-188 DANDDAEITDLQM
+188 DAKTDAKIADLALA
-201 TFSYSTIDGRDY
+201 FSYITIESKDY
-213 IVHIGEEIDFLIA
+213 IVHKGEETAFL
-226 FEGYTD
+226 EGFTD

-243 TWYSAYFGFCNPCMK
+243 TWYSAYFGFCEPCMR
-258 IEWYDADDF
+258 IEWYDVEDF
-267 IMDAGAIVY
+267 LFDAGAIAY

-283 IFLDTEIGMPEYEFE
+283 MFFDAEIGMPEYEFE

-334 FIRLSDHIYIS
+334 FIRLSDHIRIS
-345 TRENTYKATS
+345 TKNDTYEVTS

>member
-10 IPFFTDKGEQ
+10 FPFFLDKGEQ

-32 LSPKIYILPFQ
+32 LSPKRYILPFQ

-53 PSDEITSEYIDG
+53 PSDAIASDYING

-105 FYKEIT
+105 FYQEIT
-111 TRVRGAQI
+111 MRVQGAQI
-119 AFVNASGK
+119 AFVNGSGQ
-127 VFKVENPIT
+127 VIKVENPIT
-136 ALGNTTWSGVVT
+136 ELGNTTWSGMVA
-148 IPSGTATIY
+148 IPQGTTTIY
-157 VTQYNKT
+157 VTQYNKV

-188 DANDDAEITDLQM
+188 DAKTDAKIADLALA
-201 TFSYSTIDGRDY
+201 FSYITIGSKDY
-213 IVHIGEEIDFLIA
+213 IVHKGEETAIL
-226 FEGYTD
+226 EGFTD

-243 TWYSAYFGFCNPCMK
+243 TWYSAYFGFCEPCMR
-258 IEWYDADDF
+258 IEWYDVEDF
-267 IMDAGAIVY
+267 LFDAGAIAY
-276 SNGYKNE
+276 SDGYKNE
-283 IFLDTEIGMPEYEFE
+283 MFFDAEIGMPEYEFE

-322 ILVPEEVCDVMR
+322 LLVPEEVCDVMR
-334 FIRLSDHIYIS
+334 FIRLSDHIRIS
-345 TRENTYKATS
+345 TKNDTYEATS

-382 KIGKGVTIAKNV
+382 KIGKGVTIAKNI

>member
-10 IPFFTDKGEQ
+10 FPFFLDKGEQ

-32 LSPKIYILPFQ
+32 LSPKRYILPFQ

-53 PSDEITSEYIDG
+53 PSDAIASEYIDG

-82 VGSIDASEITNG
+82 VGSIDAGEITNG
-94 YLYINNMPSPI
+94 YLYINNMPSPV
-105 FYKEIT
+105 FYQELT

-119 AFVNASGK
+119 AFVNGSGQ
-127 VFKVENPIT
+127 VLKVENPI
-136 ALGNTTWSGVVT
+136 AELGNTTWSGTVT
-148 IPSGTATIY
+148 IPQGTTTIY
-157 VTQYNKT
+157 VTQYNKA

-175 AITPKTIKSAVLR
+175 AITTKTIKSAVLR
-188 DANDDAEITDLQM
+188 DAKTDAKIADLALA
-201 TFSYSTIDGRDY
+201 FSYIAIEGKDY
-213 IVHIGEEIDFLIA
+213 IVHKGEETAFL
-226 FEGYTD
+226 EGFTD

-243 TWYSAYFGFCNPCMK
+243 TWYSAYFGFCEPCMR
-258 IEWYDADDF
+258 IEWYDVEDF
-267 IMDAGAIVY
+267 LFDAGAIAY
-276 SNGYKNE
+276 SDGYKNE
-283 IFLDTEIGMPEYEFE
+283 MFFDAEIGMPEYEFE

-322 ILVPEEVCDVMR
+322 LLVPEEVCDVMR
-334 FIRLSDHIYIS
+334 FIRLSDHIRIS
-345 TRENTYKATS
+345 TKNETYEATS